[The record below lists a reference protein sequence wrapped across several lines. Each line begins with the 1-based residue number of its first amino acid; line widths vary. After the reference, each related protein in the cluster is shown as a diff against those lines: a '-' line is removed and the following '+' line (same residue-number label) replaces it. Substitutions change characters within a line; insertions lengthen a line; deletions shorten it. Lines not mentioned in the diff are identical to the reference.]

1 MDECHIEMIRKIG
14 FGRLGKLH
22 SEETI
27 LKMKGAPLHKKY
39 PPKCNKC
46 NSRDVDMCARHNVAC
61 FTAREEEACIKR
73 YMQRKEHPDYIK
85 KGVKHV

>member
-14 FGRLGKLH
+14 FERLGKVH

-27 LKMKGAPLHKKY
+27 AKMKGAPLHKKY

-46 NSRDVDMCARHNVAC
+46 NSRDAEMCARHNMEC
-61 FTAREEEACIKR
+61 FAARNNVCFVKYMKR
-73 YMQRKEHPDYIK
+73 KVHPDYVK
-85 KGVKHV
+85 KGVRHV